1 MSFKRWK
8 TEKDFETIQGKYTES
23 GQKVED
29 EFNNPYL
36 ERIQESDDPA
46 ADIDVENPNW
56 FQDLIEWRR
65 KDKRNTSIFV
75 LGAPRAGKSY
85 TALTLGEV
93 TDANGDFDVENH
105 VVMNTSDFVRKINE
119 FPEGCNIVYDEGGA
133 GHSSRRFMS
142 KMNIMMNA
150 VLQTFGSRYINV
162 VWTVP
167 NMKMEDVTARQLC
180 TFSIRMIARGKGI
193 VYSHWSDVH
202 TAKPFYKRLGAYVQ
216 FDKPFQDKP
225 RQLKIYEK
233 MKRDYQTE
241 MYEGIARELDQL
253 DREEKNAV
261 KLKDP
266 NFLTEEMKKNI
277 DDFLTDRGN
286 VNVWAVKAAFQGAP
300 MTAIYTAKELLKQ
313 KYGIGNK
320 NGTPSLKIG
329 AQTPAGQPAPSF
341 SSPAYSPPGARIQT
355 EPDGSVGLRQDTDS
369 PDSPDSSDS
378 PQPLDFGQKY
388 NLPVQER
395 YQPNPDDEV
404 NLEASAETSS
414 PVRESPFDQISP
426 VEVPSSLN
434 RQKKSQDDESEI
446 TLE

>member
-8 TEKDFETIQGKYTES
+8 VEKDFEDIQGKYTES
-23 GQKVED
+23 GQKVD
-29 EFNNPYL
+29 DRFNSTVASPYN

-46 ADIDVENPNW
+46 ADIDVENPDW

-105 VVMNTSDFVRKINE
+105 VVMHTADFVRKINE

-167 NMKMEDVTARQLC
+167 NMRMEDVTARQLC

-202 TAKPFYKRLGAYVQ
+202 TGKAYWRRLGHHVEFAKPFVDHFTHLNIERKNRYL
-216 FDKPFQDKP
+216 
-225 RQLKIYEK
+225 IY
-233 MKRDYQTE
+233 Y
-241 MYEGIARELDQL
+241 
-253 DREEKNAV
+253 
-261 KLKDP
+261 
-266 NFLTEEMKKNI
+266 
-277 DDFLTDRGN
+277 
-286 VNVWAVKAAFQGAP
+286 
-300 MTAIYTAKELLKQ
+300 
-313 KYGIGNK
+313 
-320 NGTPSLKIG
+320 
-329 AQTPAGQPAPSF
+329 
-341 SSPAYSPPGARIQT
+341 
-355 EPDGSVGLRQDTDS
+355 GLRK
-369 PDSPDSSDS
+369 
-378 PQPLDFGQKY
+378 LF
-388 NLPVQER
+388 
-395 YQPNPDDEV
+395 
-404 NLEASAETSS
+404 
-414 PVRESPFDQISP
+414 
-426 VEVPSSLN
+426 
-434 RQKKSQDDESEI
+434 
-446 TLE
+446 